1 MVKYFLINWFELS
14 EEVSSKDSRSRR
26 NKKKKKHKM
35 TNVILLSALTLVAMT
50 GITLTTIRYRTED
63 EALVDD
69 TLGHSHVN
77 PKFGYFNKNSTVDD
91 DNDENKLRIKV
102 LEKRQLTQV
111 TTEHSMT
118 SQSRVGKVT
127 QNNDNYGINYTTL
140 QYSIEDKNA
149 SLIDYVKREK
159 VKEVN
164 K

>member
-1 MVKYFLINWFELS
+1 MRKFLQKIQDQ
-14 EEVSSKDSRSRR
+14 EET
-26 NKKKKKHKM
+26 KKRKHKM
-35 TNVILLSALTLVAMT
+35 TNVMLLSALTLVAMT

-63 EALVDD
+63 EALIDD
-69 TLGHSHVN
+69 TLKHSHVN
-77 PKFGYFNKNSTVDD
+77 PKFGYFNENSTVDD

-102 LEKRQLTQV
+102 LEKRQLTEV
-111 TTEHSMT
+111 TTEHSTT

-127 QNNDNYGINYTTL
+127 QNNDNYGINYSTL

-164 K
+164 E